1 MAGTGTIKISDIG
14 EMVEIVARLT
24 RESIGFEVRKESGD
38 WIIEMT
44 GAY

>member
-1 MAGTGTIKISDIG
+1 MAGTGTIKTNNIG

-24 RESIGFEVRKESGD
+24 KEGIGFEVRKNSGY